1 MKKTKKL
8 ADLENGEYARLVN
21 IENNI
26 RLKDK
31 LKAKNIKEGSL
42 LRIIS
47 NSGCIIFEIQDKIF
61 AIGKG
66 YAKNIQVRKL
76 IN

>member
-1 MKKTKKL
+1 MVNL
-8 ADLENGEYARLVN
+8 AQLKNGEKASLID

-26 RLKDK
+26 RLKKK
-31 LKAKNIKEGSL
+31 LEAKNISEGSL

-47 NSGCIIFEIQDKIF
+47 NSGCIIFEMHEKLF

-66 YAKNIQVRKL
+66 YARNIKVKRA
-76 IN
+76 NF